1 MNTFRQMRL
10 DHEKCSL
17 KIILFWTFKQYSN
30 YKNYITQTFGG
41 NISKLKAA
49 IKSCDI
55 QIIKNKSSVSTRV

>member
-17 KIILFWTFKQYSN
+17 KIILFWTFKQY
-30 YKNYITQTFGG
+30 KNYITQTFDG